1 MLIKLNVI
9 VNSDK
14 IRINK
19 NDVYC
24 KKKKNFLWNLKIKL
38 KRSLKTIIN
47 IKLNLKLN
55 Y

>member
-24 KKKKNFLWNLKIKL
+24 KKKKKL
-38 KRSLKTIIN
+38 FVEPKNQT
-47 IKLNLKLN
+47 
-55 Y
+55 